1 MDNEGIPQD
10 KTELITLIE
19 NEWTALRQIIDKL
32 TPKQMTTPDVGGW
45 SPKDNLAHLSA
56 WERFMLL
63 RYLQGQTPDQ
73 ALQIAE
79 ATLEDLEEDDINQIL
94 FERNRLRHVDDVL
107 QELQETH
114 AELLNTLEQMTF
126 ADLMQPISED
136 QQRRP
141 LIIWVMGNTYQHY
154 REHRETIEA
163 TVQE

>member
-10 KTELITLIE
+10 KTELVTLIE
-19 NEWTALRQIIDKL
+19 DEWTALRHIIDKL
-32 TPKQMTTPDVGGW
+32 TPKQMITPDAGSW

-63 RYLQGQTPDQ
+63 RYLQGQTPHQ

-79 ATLEDLEEDDINQIL
+79 ATLEHLEEADINQIL

-107 QELQETH
+107 QELQQTH
-114 AELLNTLEQMTF
+114 AELLDTLEQMTF
-126 ADLMQPISED
+126 ADLMQPNSED
-136 QQRRP
+136 PRHRS

-154 REHRETIEA
+154 REHRETISA
-163 TVQE
+163 TVEE

>member
-10 KTELITLIE
+10 KTELMTLIE
-19 NEWTALRQIIDKL
+19 NEWTALHQIIDKL

-63 RYLQGQTPDQ
+63 RYLQGQTPHQ

-114 AELLNTLEQMTF
+114 AELLDTLEQMTF